1 MAKTPCS
8 QCRGPRFY
16 FWSKNQIA
24 HATTKDAPNATMK
37 TEDPTCC
44 NKTPNGQK
52 KKKIPATHKQVPS
65 NEAGKQLNP
74 TGATSLAGET
84 PRKRLS
90 STDLSG
96 REVGGREGVQLISAE
111 RRNISGNF
119 CAQEAQEDRTLPSG
133 LCLLELRLFPDKS
146 QNNLSGEPTSCGQNP
161 HSWESFHSSSDPTM
175 DALSALPS
183 SHSPSQSYHYQF
195 Q

>member
-1 MAKTPCS
+1 M
-8 QCRGPRFY
+8 
-16 FWSKNQIA
+16 
-24 HATTKDAPNATMK
+24 
-37 TEDPTCC
+37 
-44 NKTPNGQK
+44 
-52 KKKIPATHKQVPS
+52 PS

-96 REVGGREGVQLISAE
+96 REVGGLEGVQLISAE

-175 DALSALPS
+175 DALCPALIPL
-183 SHSPSQSYHYQF
+183 SQLVLSLSVSIKSQLSQDSRTGASLF
-195 Q
+195 SLSFLKRKKKKKAT